1 MRKRRRSVDWLV
13 MIAVATVAGCG
24 SDGSSKPSGTSR
36 PVDVNGAEGVPHHE
50 TPGAQVL
57 LRSGCLA
64 CHRVGSSG
72 NDGPGSNLTHVGAKR
87 DADSIRRMLI
97 DPVDPMPSF
106 RSLPREDL
114 RVLVEYLSD
123 LR

>member
-1 MRKRRRSVDWLV
+1 M

-24 SDGSSKPSGTSR
+24 SDGSSKPSGASR
-36 PVDVNGAEGVPHHE
+36 LVDVNGAEGVPHHE

-87 DADSIRRMLI
+87 DADSIRRVLI

-114 RVLVEYLSD
+114 RVLVEYLSN